1 MNRRL
6 LGVDYGSRRAG
17 VALSDPTGTL
27 ASPHSHIE
35 HRGLADLVA
44 ALADLARNEGA
55 VGVVIGDPRHMTGA
69 ASAGSNAV
77 AELAA
82 ALAARLGLP
91 VWLWDER
98 LSTVTAEAKLREAA
112 GPSGR
117 RSRRARE
124 PGRER
129 RQRLDR
135 VAAALILQGFLDAYR
150 DRALPPGVAPEPS
163 RPSPPQDA

>member
-6 LGVDYGSRRAG
+6 MGVDYGSRRAG
-17 VALSDPTGTL
+17 VAMSDPTGTL

-35 HRGLADLVA
+35 HRGLADLVER
-44 ALADLARNEGA
+44 LADLARREGA
-55 VGVVIGDPRHMTGA
+55 TGVVIGDPRHMTGA
-69 ASAGSNAV
+69 ASAGSQAV
-77 AELAA
+77 AELAV

-98 LSTVTAEAKLREAA
+98 LSTVTAESKLREA
-112 GPSGR
+112 GSPSGR
-117 RSRRARE
+117 RGR
-124 PGRER
+124 PQGRER

-150 DRALPPGVAPEPS
+150 DRALPPGIAPEGSGPC
-163 RPSPPQDA
+163 PP